1 MVMGMALVYSRA
13 GEPEKSCEEL
23 KILLGMPSQVT
34 IQLIRLD
41 PMFSPVVDNPCFQEL
56 VTEFDSKI

>member
-13 GEPEKSCEEL
+13 GEAEKSCEEL
-23 KILLGMPSQVT
+23 RILLDMPSQTT

-41 PMFSPVVDNPCFQEL
+41 PMFEPVVNHPCFDAL
-56 VTEFDSKI
+56 VAEFEVGS

>member
-1 MVMGMALVYSRA
+1 MVMGMALVYCRA

-23 KILLGMPSQVT
+23 KIILDMPSQTT

-41 PMFSPVVDNPCFQEL
+41 PMFEPVVNHPCFQEL
-56 VTEFDSKI
+56 VAKFETKL

>member
-13 GEPEKSCEEL
+13 SEPEKSCEEL
-23 KILLGMPSQVT
+23 KIILGMPSQTT

-41 PMFSPVVDNPCFQEL
+41 PMFEPVVNHPCFEEL
-56 VTEFDSKI
+56 VSEFETKL

>member
-13 GEPEKSCEEL
+13 GEPEKSCDEL
-23 KILLGMPSQVT
+23 RILLGMPSQTT

-41 PMFSPVVDNPCFQEL
+41 RMFKPVVNHTCFEKL
-56 VTEFDSKI
+56 VTEFETKL

>member
-23 KILLGMPSQVT
+23 WIVLDMASGTT
-34 IQLIRLD
+34 IQQIRLD
-41 PMFSPVVDNPCFQEL
+41 PMFRPVVDHPCFREL
-56 VTEFDSKI
+56 IAEFDTKI